1 MKVESYSSEVHS
13 FSKKRENKMKI
24 NLIEI
29 LLPMCCMQEQVVYP
43 HHASMED

>member
-1 MKVESYSSEVHS
+1 MTVESYSSEVHY

-24 NLIEI
+24 NSIET
-29 LLPMCCMQEQVVYP
+29 LLPLYCMQEQVVYP